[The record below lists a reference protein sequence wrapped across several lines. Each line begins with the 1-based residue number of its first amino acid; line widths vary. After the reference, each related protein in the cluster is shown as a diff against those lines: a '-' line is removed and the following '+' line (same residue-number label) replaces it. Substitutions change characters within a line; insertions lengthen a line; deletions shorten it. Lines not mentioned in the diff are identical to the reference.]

1 MKKADREAEF
11 IFIRRFFLLFWLIGS
26 AGPNVLSSKEK
37 PGSSGDGAARMFHLE
52 TSDLTGAS
60 LDKAGS
66 IHPLK
71 RVGSSSGARESAI
84 RQLSGQCCQ

>member
-1 MKKADREAEF
+1 M
-11 IFIRRFFLLFWLIGS
+11 
-26 AGPNVLSSKEK
+26 NVLRRNEK
-37 PGSSGDGAARMFHLE
+37 PGNSGDNAARMFHLE

-71 RVGSSSGARESAI
+71 RVGLSSGARESAI